1 MSGRPRSRQRSTA
14 TGSDPGPSTRTALGE
29 VALRANRAADV
40 DAALRAI
47 LDATVATLGFDAGGI
62 YLLDGDSTASVR
74 FCHALPPSFLS
85 EVGTIDVGARPY
97 SDLFLDERP
106 LFLEHYER
114 LAPGRARRWGFLSVA
129 SIPLAGRDRV
139 LGALNVASKRRH
151 RFPDDQ
157 RSLLVGI
164 GREAGALLDRMSA
177 EQSVRKSET
186 NLRALVETSYD
197 LFFVVDMQGH
207 VLFTNEAVRRV
218 LGYESGEALGMAVEE
233 FHPPERREEA
243 RRIVRGMIEGRTDTC
258 ELPLLARSGEPVP
271 AETRMTT
278 GRWNGADVLFCS
290 CRPRAAADAPNGLTT
305 ASLWPVEHRKSPRIA
320 IHQRRVAQLTELI
333 ALELELPASRTAL
346 AMTAAEVHDVGK
358 AGLALTSHRV
368 SGPSAGEVVPDRHH
382 PQFGYEMLRSIG
394 VADPIPLI
402 VLEHHERHDGTGY
415 PRGLSGDQI
424 ETEAAIIAVADAAE
438 NLLSGRQGSTA
449 AHDVGVIL
457 REQAGAAFEG
467 DAAMAGARVLAS
479 GCYQPP
485 LCLES
490 P

>member
-1 MSGRPRSRQRSTA
+1 MSGRPRSRQRSA
-14 TGSDPGPSTRTALGE
+14 TTEPSPSPSTRTTLGE
-29 VALRANRAADV
+29 VVLRSNRAVDV
-40 DAALRAI
+40 DGALRAI

-62 YLLDGDSTASVR
+62 YLLDDESTASVR

-85 EVGTIDVGARPY
+85 EVGTVDVGTRPY

-114 LAPGRARRWGFLSVA
+114 LAPGRARRWDFLSVA

-151 RFPDDQ
+151 HFADDQ

-177 EQSVRKSET
+177 EQSLRKSET

-197 LFFVVDMQGH
+197 LFFVVDMQGR

-218 LGYESGEALGMAVEE
+218 LGYEFSEALGMAVEE
-233 FHPPERREEA
+233 FHPAERREDA
-243 RRIVRGMIEGRTDTC
+243 RRIVRGMVEGRTSIC

-271 AETRMTT
+271 AETRMTP

-290 CRPRAAADAPNGLTT
+290 CRPRAAADDPNGLTT
-305 ASLWPVEHRKSPRIA
+305 ASLWPVEHRKNPRIA
-320 IHQRRVAQLTELI
+320 IHQRRVARLTELV
-333 ALELELPASRTAL
+333 ALELGLPAERTAL
-346 AMTAAEVHDVGK
+346 AMAAAEVHDVGK
-358 AGLALTSHRV
+358 AGLALTAYHTPGHSV
-368 SGPSAGEVVPDRHH
+368 DEDAPDRHH

-394 VADPIPLI
+394 VAHPIPLI
-402 VLEHHERHDGTGY
+402 VLEHHERYDGTGY

-424 ETEAAIIAVADAAE
+424 ETEATIIAVADAAE
-438 NLLSGRQGSTA
+438 NLLNGQQGCTA
-449 AHDVGVIL
+449 AHDVRRIL

-467 DAAMAGARVLAS
+467 DAAMACARVLES
-479 GCYQPP
+479 GCYPPP

-490 P
+490 R